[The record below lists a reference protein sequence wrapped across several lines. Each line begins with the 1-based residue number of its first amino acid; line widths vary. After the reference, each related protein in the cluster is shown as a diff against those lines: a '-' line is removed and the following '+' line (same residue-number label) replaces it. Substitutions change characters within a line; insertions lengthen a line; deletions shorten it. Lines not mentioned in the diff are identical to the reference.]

1 MLGLLWYALAFAVVI
16 GLLVTFHEFGHFW
29 TARRVGVKVLR
40 FSVGFGRP
48 LLSRRSPRTGTEYVL
63 AALPLGG
70 YVRMVDEAEGP
81 VGAADLPHAFNR
93 QSLAARSAIVAA
105 GPVANLLL
113 AALLFWAVFMLGV
126 PGLKAVI
133 DTPAAGSIAAEAG
146 FVAGDHLQAVDGKAV
161 ATWEEAALALLD
173 GAFAGG
179 RIGVEVRD
187 ASGLRR
193 ERVLDLAGRPF
204 GRGELDVLEH
214 LGLQVWRPRL
224 DPVLDRVEADSAAH
238 RAGLAAGDR
247 LLAADGEALAQWHD
261 WVRYVQARP
270 EVAIEVQYLRDGA
283 ERTTTLVPADA
294 GGAGRAGMVVLADPE
309 AWAGMRTER
318 RAAPP
323 EALLLAGERTLE
335 VSRLVLVV
343 LGKLVIGQAA
353 LENISGPLSIAQ
365 YAGDSARIGLVPFLL
380 LMAHLSISLAVLNLL
395 PIPMLDGG
403 HLMYYLVEFF
413 KGSPVSERA
422 RLIGQQGGLAVLV
435 ALMGLAV
442 YNDLARLI
450 H

>member
-29 TARRVGVKVLR
+29 TARRLGVKVLR

-48 LLSRRSPRTGTEYVL
+48 LLCRRSPRTGTEYVL

-81 VGAADLPHAFNR
+81 VAPADLPQAFNR
-93 QSLAARSAIVAA
+93 QPLAARSAIVAA

-113 AALLFWAVFMLGV
+113 AVLLFWAVFMLGV

-133 DTPAAGSIAAEAG
+133 DAPAPGSIAAEAG
-146 FVAGDHLQAVDGKAV
+146 FAAGDRLLAVDGKAV
-161 ATWEEAALALLD
+161 STWEEAALSLLD

-179 RIGVEVRD
+179 SISVAVTD
-187 ASGLRR
+187 AEGMRY

-204 GRGELDVLEH
+204 GREALDVLEH
-214 LGLQVWRPRL
+214 LGLRVWRPRIE
-224 DPVLDRVEADSAAH
+224 PVIDRVEAGSAAE
-238 RAGLAAGDR
+238 RAGLAADDR
-247 LLAADGEALAQWHD
+247 LLAADGVSLVGWHD
-261 WVRYVQARP
+261 WVDYVQARP
-270 EVAIEVQYLRDGA
+270 GVAIEVRYRRGEA
-283 ERTTTLVPADA
+283 EALTSLVPADA
-294 GGAGRAGMVVLADPE
+294 DGAGRAGMAVRANAD
-309 AWAGMRTER
+309 AWADMRTER
-318 RAAPP
+318 RAGPAQ
-323 EALLLAGERTLE
+323 ALLLASERTYE

-403 HLMYYLVEFF
+403 HLMYYLVELF

-422 RLIGQQGGLAVLV
+422 RLIGQQGGLTVLV

-450 H
+450 Q